1 MEPSSNQNQEGA
13 QKKPNRGGRG
23 QKKYRGNNRGGKNYY
38 NNNYQNNNRYPQQYQ
53 MYPHGQS
60 SYYNPYFQQ
69 QILYRTEMYICS
81 RYRHLI
87 DINQKNAKL
96 IESIN
101 ANSKFFV
108 IKSFSEEDVHKSI
121 KYNVWSS
128 SKDGNLTLSNAYRIT
143 EENKGNVYLFFSCN
157 GSGRYCG
164 LARMKSP
171 CDENKTF
178 GLWTQDGKW
187 PGLFD
192 VEWLFIKDVPF
203 KEFKNVIITM
213 KDGEVKPISNS
224 RDTQEIPFEQAK
236 IMIQKI
242 TDYQNTN
249 TILEHFE
256 FYDMRQENY
265 ERNMQMNKSKEM
277 KANQENKQGDNNN
290 DGLTKAIGVSNY
302 NVQNLLIVLS
312 VARIKPLVNEVEFH
326 PYLYQ
331 KDLLE
336 FCNLEKIKILAYNP
350 LVKGVYCKERHG
362 KEMEE
367 KKLDL
372 LNEPEVKSL
381 AEKHGKTPGQIVL
394 NWEIQKGVIPIPGTS
409 KPERMKENLEA
420 INFQLDQSDCE
431 TLEHYAEHDKEFRFA
446 DSDKI
451 YGIDIFA

>member
-290 DGLTKAIGVSNY
+290 ERK
-302 NVQNLLIVLS
+302 
-312 VARIKPLVNEVEFH
+312 KK
-326 PYLYQ
+326 
-331 KDLLE
+331 KD
-336 FCNLEKIKILAYNP
+336 N
-350 LVKGVYCKERHG
+350 
-362 KEMEE
+362 
-367 KKLDL
+367 
-372 LNEPEVKSL
+372 
-381 AEKHGKTPGQIVL
+381 
-394 NWEIQKGVIPIPGTS
+394 
-409 KPERMKENLEA
+409 
-420 INFQLDQSDCE
+420 
-431 TLEHYAEHDKEFRFA
+431 
-446 DSDKI
+446 
-451 YGIDIFA
+451 

>member
-1 MEPSSNQNQEGA
+1 MEPSSSQNQEGA
-13 QKKPNRGGRG
+13 PKKQNRGGRG
-23 QKKYRGNNRGGKNYY
+23 QKKYRGNNRGNKNFYS
-38 NNNYQNNNRYPQQYQ
+38 NNYQNNNRYPNQY

-60 SYYNPYFQQ
+60 LYNNPYFQQ

-81 RYRHLI
+81 RYRNLI

-96 IESIN
+96 IEQIN

-128 SKDGNLTLSNAYRIT
+128 SKDGNLTLSNAFKIT

-164 LARMKSP
+164 LARMKTP

-224 RDTQEIPFEQAK
+224 RDTQEVPFEQAK

-242 TDYQNTN
+242 AEYQNTN

-265 ERNMQMNKSKEM
+265 ERNMQMNQNKEI
-277 KANQENKQGDNNN
+277 KGNNDNKTGDNNN
-290 DGLTKAIGVSNY
+290 GN
-302 NVQNLLIVLS
+302 
-312 VARIKPLVNEVEFH
+312 IK
-326 PYLYQ
+326 
-331 KDLLE
+331 KD
-336 FCNLEKIKILAYNP
+336 N
-350 LVKGVYCKERHG
+350 
-362 KEMEE
+362 
-367 KKLDL
+367 
-372 LNEPEVKSL
+372 
-381 AEKHGKTPGQIVL
+381 
-394 NWEIQKGVIPIPGTS
+394 
-409 KPERMKENLEA
+409 
-420 INFQLDQSDCE
+420 
-431 TLEHYAEHDKEFRFA
+431 
-446 DSDKI
+446 
-451 YGIDIFA
+451 

>member
-13 QKKPNRGGRG
+13 PKKQNRGGRG
-23 QKKYRGNNRGGKNYY
+23 QKKYRGNNRGNKNFYS
-38 NNNYQNNNRYPQQYQ
+38 NNYQNNNRYPNQY

-60 SYYNPYFQQ
+60 LYNNPYFQQ

-81 RYRHLI
+81 RYRNLI

-96 IESIN
+96 IEQIN

-128 SKDGNLTLSNAYRIT
+128 SKDGNLTLSNAFKIT

-164 LARMKSP
+164 LARMKTP

-224 RDTQEIPFEQAK
+224 RDTQEVPFEQAK

-242 TDYQNTN
+242 AEYQNIN

-265 ERNMQMNKSKEM
+265 ERNMQMNQNKEI
-277 KANQENKQGDNNN
+277 KGNNENKTGDNNN
-290 DGLTKAIGVSNY
+290 NGN
-302 NVQNLLIVLS
+302 
-312 VARIKPLVNEVEFH
+312 IK
-326 PYLYQ
+326 
-331 KDLLE
+331 KD
-336 FCNLEKIKILAYNP
+336 N
-350 LVKGVYCKERHG
+350 
-362 KEMEE
+362 
-367 KKLDL
+367 
-372 LNEPEVKSL
+372 
-381 AEKHGKTPGQIVL
+381 
-394 NWEIQKGVIPIPGTS
+394 
-409 KPERMKENLEA
+409 
-420 INFQLDQSDCE
+420 
-431 TLEHYAEHDKEFRFA
+431 
-446 DSDKI
+446 
-451 YGIDIFA
+451 